1 MIETEEGHTS
11 FGIITLKAP
20 ETKGKYEICSL
31 LVPSPE
37 SSNEFTFLENAY
49 RFTLTVE

>member
-1 MIETEEGHTS
+1 MFIYLRLSKDEEKEEKPNT
-11 FGIITLKAP
+11 
-20 ETKGKYEICSL
+20 
-31 LVPSPE
+31 E

>member
-1 MIETEEGHTS
+1 MFTDEAYKVGIYLRLSKDEE
-11 FGIITLKAP
+11 KAEKP
-20 ETKGKYEICSL
+20 N
-31 LVPSPE
+31 PE